1 MLLIEDQ
8 FSLTVSNKDDVMAA
22 LVTPPVLMFA
32 RTGAPNP
39 IDESWRLQGCH
50 KYLLTFPF
58 SKKGFI
64 FYHMKRERVRGC
76 MYVKPFRNGLL
87 QINKGT
93 PTYEKNILCV
103 DLLKKLII
111 RD

>member
-1 MLLIEDQ
+1 MLPEYEKRIHILPHE
-8 FSLTVSNKDDVMAA
+8 
-22 LVTPPVLMFA
+22 
-32 RTGAPNP
+32 
-39 IDESWRLQGCH
+39 E
-50 KYLLTFPF
+50 
-58 SKKGFI
+58 
-64 FYHMKRERVRGC
+64 RERARGC